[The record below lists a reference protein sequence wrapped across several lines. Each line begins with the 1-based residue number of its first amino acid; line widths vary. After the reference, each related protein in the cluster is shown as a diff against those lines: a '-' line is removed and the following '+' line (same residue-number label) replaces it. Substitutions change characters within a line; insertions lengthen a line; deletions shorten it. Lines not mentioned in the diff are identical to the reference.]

1 MNELNPDEMERQI
14 QLLIDREL
22 SDEQQVELLRRIDE
36 NAPGAWRTVALRYVE
51 TDVLR
56 SLFEEEERWSH
67 PPGVIPLSS
76 TDSPDLPVSTR
87 ERSASLF
94 RTVWIAAA
102 AIVFGVFMEVG
113 IRVPESTSS
122 ETQPA
127 IAVNEEERPTA
138 IPPSFRAIESLDL
151 ALKDRGFEPVVSKAI
166 YRAELPDGRRLLLP
180 VQRLSFQPE

>member
-1 MNELNPDEMERQI
+1 MALH
-14 QLLIDREL
+14 
-22 SDEQQVELLRRIDE
+22 LRRC
-36 NAPGAWRTVALRYVE
+36 ARR
-51 TDVLR
+51 
-56 SLFEEEERWSH
+56 
-67 PPGVIPLSS
+67 SS
-76 TDSPDLPVSTR
+76 TTLVVHSSTPRARREGAHRRLTAPDLPVSTR